1 MIIDLS
7 GIADIEEAADQLMRV
22 IEGFHITG
30 SHPIVTGVRPEVSQ
44 KIVDIGLDLES
55 RVETKASLLFFK

>member
-1 MIIDLS
+1 MIIGLS

-22 IEGFHITG
+22 IEEIHITG
-30 SHPIVTGVRPEVSQ
+30 SHPIVTGVRPVVSQ